1 MYFEVGVS
9 WSEESSWIGMIR
21 VVIEVMLKSELRE
34 FFPRTVRGAQ
44 FCWPGCLKKHMVET
58 LIANFQ
64 QDHLLFVSLM
74 VNKNSQYFGDFPP
87 APRILLGPKNPPKK
101 GCQLHQATR

>member
-1 MYFEVGVS
+1 
-9 WSEESSWIGMIR
+9 MIR
-21 VVIEVMLKSELRE
+21 VVIEVMLKSELFAI

-87 APRILLGPKNPPKK
+87 CSQDFVGSQKSAQKRGSTPP
-101 GCQLHQATR
+101 GYEMMS

>member
-1 MYFEVGVS
+1 M
-9 WSEESSWIGMIR
+9 
-21 VVIEVMLKSELRE
+21 
-34 FFPRTVRGAQ
+34 
-44 FCWPGCLKKHMVET
+44 LKKHMVET

-64 QDHLLFVSLM
+64 QDHLLFVSVM

-101 GCQLHQATR
+101 GCQLHQAAR